1 MVSELELNFSLNL
14 PLVFGKIATLL
25 VDEILGAVHN
35 TASPESFLVGSKNEK
50 YPCCETFF

>member
-1 MVSELELNFSLNL
+1 MVSELELTFSLNL

-25 VDEILGAVHN
+25 VDEILGTVHN
-35 TASPESFLVGSKNEK
+35 TASPKSFLVGSNNEK